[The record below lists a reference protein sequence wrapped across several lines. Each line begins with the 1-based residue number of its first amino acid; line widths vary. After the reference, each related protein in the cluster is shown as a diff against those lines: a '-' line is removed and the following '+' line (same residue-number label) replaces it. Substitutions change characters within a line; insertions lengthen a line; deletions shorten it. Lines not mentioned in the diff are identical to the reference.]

1 MIRRI
6 ITIDRDKCTGCGL
19 CADACHEGAIGI
31 RDGKAVLL
39 KEDYCDGLGDCLPSC
54 PVNAISFEEREAR
67 AYDEKAVQEHLRTRD
82 KGPRLQNF
90 PIQLKLLPAAAPY
103 YNGASILLA
112 ADCTAFAYAKFH
124 EKFMGERLTMI
135 ACPKLDGV
143 DYSRKLAGILKN
155 HDVKDVTVVRMEVPC
170 CGGLVRMAEEA
181 VLESGKEI
189 PVNVCIISTRGEY
202 K

>member
-6 ITIDRDKCTGCGL
+6 IRIDSEKCTGCGL
-19 CADACHEGAIGI
+19 CASACHEGAIGI
-31 RDGKAVLL
+31 RQGKAVLL

-67 AYDEKAVQEHLRTRD
+67 AYDEKAVQEHLRKRD
-82 KGPRLQNF
+82 DGSSLQNF
-90 PIQLKLLPAAAPY
+90 PVQLKLLPATAPY
-103 YNGASILLA
+103 YNGSRILLA

-124 EKFMGERLTMI
+124 EKFMEGKLTMI

-143 DYSRKLAGILKN
+143 NYSRKLADILKN
-155 HDVKDVTVVRMEVPC
+155 HDVKDITVVRMEVPC

-189 PVNVCIISTRGEY
+189 PVHTCIISTKGEY